1 MEGRMRPARRRWSRI
16 GFTLVELLVVI
27 AIIGILIALLLPAV
41 QAARDAARRSQ
52 CVNNLKQI
60 GVALHNY
67 AESKASFPP
76 GTVSDGPCCGTL
88 SLITWPISIL
98 PYVERGP
105 LAAQYN
111 YNLPNEHASNAF
123 LRNEIIPAYACPAD
137 TVAGQLLIPE
147 SGPAN
152 DLRPQLQYRAS
163 SYRGMGGVAWRFA
176 SESVPFRRQWDSSDI
191 LSSTGAKVPANITS
205 LRGALHWIGKV
216 NGVSEYSTVKMRDV
230 RDGLSNT
237 LLVGEYMTANN
248 PRRTSFWAYA
258 YTSFALSVSTPE
270 GRTLIPDYPKCVSL
284 GDSNP
289 CKRAWGS
296 FHAGSVIQFVRCDG
310 SVSGISPAINPTVY
324 TSLSTIAGGEA
335 DAANLQQ

>member
-1 MEGRMRPARRRWSRI
+1 MRSRHHSPRRR

-60 GVALHNY
+60 GVAIHNY
-67 AESKASFPP
+67 SEARSSFPP

-88 SLITWPISIL
+88 SFITWPISIL
-98 PYVERGP
+98 PFVEQGS
-105 LAAQYN
+105 LATQYN
-111 YNLPNEHASNAF
+111 YNLPSENPANAF
-123 LRNEIIPAYACPAD
+123 LREQILPVYACPAD
-137 TVAGQLLIPE
+137 SVAGQLLIPE

-152 DLRPQLQYRAS
+152 DLRPQLQYRTS

-176 SESVPFRRQWDSSDI
+176 SESVPYRRQWDSSDI
-191 LSSTGAKVPANITS
+191 LSSNGAKIPADIRP

-216 NGVSEYSTVKMRDV
+216 NNVSEYSTVKMRDI

-237 LLVGEYMTANN
+237 FLVGEYTTATS

-270 GRTLIPDYPKCVSL
+270 GRTLIPDYAKCVSL

-296 FHAGSVIQFVRCDG
+296 FHASNVIQFARCDG
-310 SVSGISPAINPTVY
+310 SVSGINPSINPAVY
-324 TSLSTIAGGEA
+324 NSLSTIAGNEA
-335 DAANLQQ
+335 SATLLEP